1 MASLEAAADHAQHA
15 AERRCVPFCA
25 DQIIVQHN
33 EKAIDGKVQNRRAR
47 TVFRAVIRANAR
59 ILQKRAV
66 LLEAAAEQQ
75 SQHQR
80 QREGRKAEQIRDRP
94 VPVACADARA
104 VRKRSAQHPIEHR
117 AQEKGQKSHRNRSRV
132 EIIPLVH
139 LRAVR
144 QPCRQNEANDK
155 ADRQRQSR
163 AEKRHAMR
171 IRARIADEKVRHQ
184 GRNAGRKQE
193 NVSLR
198 AGVHLPHKAG
208 QQHAREAEPDIE
220 HRNAPEAEARRQEIR
235 QHRNAVRLAAG
246 KRINGCAD
254 GADNCRVQERPG
266 KAAARRVKI
275 AVG

>member
-1 MASLEAAADHAQHA
+1 MASLEAATDHAQHA
-15 AERRCVPFCA
+15 PKRRRVPFCA

-33 EKAIDGKVQNRRAR
+33 KKAVDGKVQNGRACA
-47 TVFRAVIRANAR
+47 VFCAVIRANAR

-94 VPVACADARA
+94 VPVARADARA

-132 EIIPLVH
+132 EIIPLVY

-144 QPCRQNEANDK
+144 EARGQDKANDK
-155 ADRQRQSR
+155 ADRQRQHC
-163 AEKRHAMR
+163 AEKRHTVCL
-171 IRARIADEKVRHQ
+171 RARIADEKVRHQ
-184 GRNAGRKQE
+184 WRNAGRKQE

-198 AGVHLPHKAG
+198 AGVHLPHKTC
-208 QQHAREAEPDIE
+208 QQHTRKAEPDVQ
-220 HRNAPEAEARRQEIR
+220 HRNAPEAEARRQEKR

-246 KRINGCAD
+246 KRVNGCAD
-254 GADNCRVQERPG
+254 GADDRCVQERTG